1 MRPVARLF
9 SHRLDWHAA
18 ENDLAAAEARARANP
33 RLHRPLVDLTVS
45 NPTTVGLPDPEEQGR
60 MAARLSAALA
70 GTRAHVYSP
79 APRGAPEARQAVADS
94 YRAAGVS
101 LPADHLILT
110 ASSSES
116 YAYLFKL
123 LCDPGDAVL
132 VPSPSYPLFDYLA
145 RLEGVV
151 PVPYRLG
158 YQPEDRWHIDL
169 ADVDQA
175 LAGAA
180 RAGHPVRAI
189 VVVSPNNPTGSV
201 LTEPEAAALD
211 ERAAARGAAL
221 IADEVFSDY
230 IRRPSPAH
238 VRCLAARPNA
248 ALTFSLG
255 GLSKGAC
262 LPQMKVGW
270 IAAGGPA
277 ASVGEALAALELIA
291 DTYLSVNAPAQDAL
305 PALLHL
311 GPPARAALNARLQ
324 ANATFLRA
332 STGGES
338 PLTVL
343 DSEAGWSSI
352 VRVPAVLSDEA
363 WAQLLLEQD
372 ALLVQ
377 PGYFFDLQGGTFLV
391 VSLLPP
397 EEAFQEGIRRLAA
410 RVATVAGAPR
420 SA

>member
-1 MRPVARLF
+1 MARLF

-33 RLHRPLVDLTVS
+33 RFHRPLIDLTVS
-45 NPTTVGLPDPEEQGR
+45 NPTTVGLPDEEGR
-60 MAARLSAALA
+60 LAAGLAAALSGA
-70 GTRAHVYSP
+70 RANVYTP
-79 APRGAPEARQAVADS
+79 APRGTPEARQAVADS
-94 YRAAGVS
+94 YRAEGAPI
-101 LPADHLILT
+101 PADHLILT

-132 VPSPSYPLFDYLA
+132 VPTPSYPLFDYLA

-158 YQPEDRWHIDL
+158 YRPEDRWHIDL
-169 ADVDQA
+169 AAVDDA

-180 RAGHPVRAI
+180 RDGRLVRAI
-189 VVVSPNNPTGSV
+189 IVVSPNNPTGSV
-201 LTEPEAAALD
+201 LTEAEAAGLDQRAAAL
-211 ERAAARGAAL
+211 GAAL
-221 IADEVFSDY
+221 IADEVFTDY

-238 VRCLAARPNA
+238 VRCLAARTNA

-270 IAAGGPA
+270 IACGGPA
-277 ASVGEALAALELIA
+277 ASTVAALAALELIA
-291 DTYLSVNAPAQDAL
+291 DTYLSVSAPAQAAL

-311 GPPARAALNARLQ
+311 GPLARAALNARLQ
-324 ANATFLRA
+324 ANATFLRGIA
-332 STGGES
+332 GRDSALS
-338 PLTVL
+338 VL

-352 VRVPAVLSDEA
+352 VRVPAVLSDDA

-372 ALLVQ
+372 ALLVH

-397 EEAFQEGIRRLAA
+397 EAAFQEGIRRLAA
-410 RVATVAGAPR
+410 RMATVAGTSR

>member
-1 MRPVARLF
+1 VSRLF
-9 SHRLDWHAA
+9 SHRLDWNAT
-18 ENDLAAAEARARANP
+18 ENALAAAEARARARP
-33 RLHRPLVDLTVS
+33 HAHRPLIDLTVS
-45 NPTTVGLPDPEEQGR
+45 NPTTVGLPDEDGR
-60 MAARLSAALA
+60 LAAGLSAALSGA
-70 GTRAHVYSP
+70 PAHVYAP
-79 APRGAPEARQAVADS
+79 APRGVTEARQAVADS
-94 YRAAGVS
+94 YRAAGVAIA
-101 LPADHLILT
+101 PENLILT

-132 VPSPSYPLFDYLA
+132 VPTPSYPLFDYLA

-158 YQPEDRWHIDL
+158 YQPEARWHIDL
-169 ADVDQA
+169 SSLDEALQA
-175 LAGAA
+175 AA
-180 RAGHPVRAI
+180 REGRQVRAI

-201 LTEPEAAALD
+201 LTEREAGALDQRAAAL
-211 ERAAARGAAL
+211 GAAL
-221 IADEVFSDY
+221 IADEVFADY
-230 IRRPSPAH
+230 VRRPEPAH
-238 VRCLAARPNA
+238 VRCLAARTNA

-255 GLSKGAC
+255 GLSKAAC

-270 IAAGGPA
+270 IAVGGPA
-277 ASVGEALAALELIA
+277 SPSTQALAALELIA
-291 DTYLSVNAPAQDAL
+291 DTYLSVNAIAQAAL

-311 GPPARAALNARLQ
+311 GPLIRRALAARLQ
-324 ANATFLRA
+324 ANADFLHA
-332 STGGES
+332 SIAPPS
-338 PLTVL
+338 ALSVL
-343 DSEAGWSSI
+343 DSEAGWSAI

-391 VSLLPP
+391 ISLLPP
-397 EEAFQEGIRRLAA
+397 EAAFREGLRRLAG
-410 RVATVAGAPR
+410 RVDRMTATPG